1 MENIYR
7 YLPERINNFF
17 RNYESASDVTEIRL
31 RVNNTLQLTERG
43 KIKYIPQ
50 LFFNQNEIDNIFHAM
65 CENSQNVY
73 DNDISNGYITVKNGY
88 RVGIGGD
95 YYYNEYSKKYVLR
108 SIKSLNIRIP
118 AKEVSFINQEKLL
131 STIPDSM
138 LIIGPPHSGKT
149 TLIKIYAK
157 YLADKYRICIC
168 DERREIY
175 NKKTNCDVIQG
186 IKKATAVSMATR
198 TLNPQFIICD
208 EIGSTEEANEI
219 ISAVNT
225 GVKFICSAH
234 ATTVNDIYKRPN
246 IKILID
252 NDIFKRIV
260 VLSSENNNFCI
271 KEIADV

>member
-7 YLPERINNFF
+7 YLPERINDFF
-17 RNYESASDVTEIRL
+17 KNYKSVSDVTEIRL
-31 RVNNTLQLTERG
+31 RVNNTMQLTEQG

-50 LFFNQNEIDNIFHAM
+50 LLFNQKEIDNIFYTM

-73 DNDISNGYITVKNGY
+73 DNDISNGYITVNNGY

-95 YYYNEYSKKYVLR
+95 YYYNENSKKYVLR

-118 AKEVSFINQEKLL
+118 AKEVSFKNQEHLL
-131 STIPDSM
+131 SIIPDSM

-175 NKKTNCDVIQG
+175 NQKINCDVIQG
-186 IKKATAVSMATR
+186 IKKSTAISMATR

-208 EIGSTEEANEI
+208 EIGLIEEANEI

-234 ATTVNDIYKRPN
+234 ATTIKDIYRRPN

-252 NDIFKRIV
+252 NNIFKRIV
-260 VLSSENNNFCI
+260 VLSSENDNFCI